1 MIGKRYLILTVFI
14 AVLTALAAAGGL
26 FIPDLYRDEITLIPM
41 QRGQDVVTL
50 IVAPFLLITA
60 IYAYRG
66 SKRSL
71 LIYIGLLAYILYS
84 YTGAAF
90 AYSFNKLVLVY
101 IVFSPKV

>member
-1 MIGKRYLILTVFI
+1 M
-14 AVLTALAAAGGL
+14 
-26 FIPDLYRDEITLIPM
+26 
-41 QRGQDVVTL
+41 VTL

-71 LIYIGLLAYILYS
+71 LICMGLLAYILYT

-101 IVFSPKV
+101 IALFSVTIFTLVGVITQVKRPERRRAHHDGSL